1 MIKFGFYRDGEGKI
15 TRLNIK
21 GHAGYAEKGYDIVCS
36 AVSTALWM
44 AMKGI
49 EEQGLAG
56 IDYEEDDGYVDCH
69 ITAERESGAEAILK
83 SLEITV
89 FELAKQFKENI
100 FIVNGED
107 LHNDDREE

>member
-1 MIKFGFYRDGEGKI
+1 MIKFSIYRSGDGRI
-15 TRLNIK
+15 SRLQIK

-49 EEQGLAG
+49 EEQGLAQLS
-56 IDYEEDDGYVDCH
+56 YREEDGFVDCH
-69 ITAERESGAEAILK
+69 IGGERTSEADAILK
-83 SLEITV
+83 SLEITI
-89 FELAKQFKENI
+89 FELAKQFKKNV

-107 LHNDDREE
+107 LQDKA